1 MYFVGHFQLGQA
13 ICSDSLPLKTATI
26 SPLYLHSLNL
36 KILSRVEEG
45 KSYCFTDE
53 CTKHHYIYVSL
64 Y

>member
-53 CTKHHYIYVSL
+53 CTKH
-64 Y
+64 